1 MRNSSHHSPQVIQ
14 QTLMSERILLTARAT
29 YHETMNKHLDETPI
43 PVPWHTLA
51 MIHNE
56 AQSVA
61 LTIAEVQFLSL
72 PLDVDL
78 KQLLMPKIREMCLV
92 GNRPTPLSVAITS
105 DVKAISSPMEPSGGL
120 YMEYYTANASAL
132 KSYHVDLL
140 DDLWQT
146 TFSEEAL
153 DALDA
158 EEAAG
163 ETSPLDTSDKDGHMK
178 VNRYFCLLQISSEK
192 RHFDP
197 IYATNTP

>member
-1 MRNSSHHSPQVIQ
+1 MRSSSHHRPQVIQ
-14 QTLMSERILLTARAT
+14 QTLMSERILLTAGAT

-56 AQSVA
+56 AQSAA
-61 LTIAEVQFLSL
+61 LVMAEVQFLSL

-92 GNRPTPLSVAITS
+92 GNRPMSLSVAIAS
-105 DVKAISSPMEPSGGL
+105 DVKANYSPVEPSGGL

-140 DDLWQT
+140 NELWQT

-158 EEAAG
+158 EEAAAG
-163 ETSPLDTSDKDGHMK
+163 ESNTIDTSDKDRHMK
-178 VNRYFCLLQISSEK
+178 VG
-192 RHFDP
+192 RHFRLVVDLVCKEQ
-197 IYATNTP
+197 T